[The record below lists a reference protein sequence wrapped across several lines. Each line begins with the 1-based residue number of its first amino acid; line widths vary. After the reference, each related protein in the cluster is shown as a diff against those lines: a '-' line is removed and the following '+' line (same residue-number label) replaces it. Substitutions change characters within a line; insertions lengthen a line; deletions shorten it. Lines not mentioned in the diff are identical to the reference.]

1 MAVTDKFTKA
11 RTRMITGQGS
21 LKFYASFILQFQF
34 KPMNEAVRAQFEA
47 SGAQPTM
54 AVSAVTKEL
63 WYAPEFIDEID
74 ADFLVGA
81 LCHEA
86 EHVIRMTT
94 ARCGERDHMLFN
106 LAHDALINQALAQDD
121 NVPSDE
127 VTAFG
132 VTLPKL
138 VEMEALDP
146 GEEMRDWTAEELY
159 ARLQQSCDSG
169 GQNGGSSGEGDE
181 QEGGAGSGGEDDGQG
196 SMRERLEG
204 MSHGD
209 ALDGGGD
216 DVTAQQLAMQVA
228 NMVQQA
234 SAVAEAMEPG
244 STPGSARLLL
254 EDVADAKVPWT
265 ERLTQ
270 MMEQIIADGDWSYEH
285 PDRRAL
291 LWDQILPTEYDDRV
305 GSVVI
310 ALDTSG
316 SVAYSPDVLKDL
328 VSEMVGLFQQV
339 SPREA
344 IVIYADAEV
353 QAVER
358 YDDPADDFRIE
369 HMKMSGGG
377 GTSFDPPFKWLA
389 DERVEDVDVVV
400 YLTDGYGGV
409 KASSDPGVPTLW
421 VTPEENGDFHPPF
434 GEVITL

>member
-1 MAVTDKFTKA
+1 MAVTDKFTQA
-11 RTRMITGQGS
+11 RTRMITGAGS
-21 LKFYASFILQFQF
+21 LKFYAAFILQFRF
-34 KPMNEAVRAQFEA
+34 KQMNAAVRAIFEA
-47 SGAQPTM
+47 RGVKPTM
-54 AVSAVTKEL
+54 AVDAAKKEL
-63 WYAPEFIDEID
+63 WYAPEFVDEIS

-86 EHVIRMTT
+86 EHAIRMTT
-94 ARCGERDHMLFN
+94 ARRGERDHILFDI
-106 LAHDALINQALAQDD
+106 AHDALINQALAQDA

-132 VTLPKL
+132 ITLPKL
-138 VEMEALDP
+138 VEAGALRP
-146 GEEMRDWTAEELY
+146 GEELVDWTAEDLY
-159 ARLQQSCDSG
+159 ARLRQSCDSG
-169 GQNGGSSGEGDE
+169 DQSGGSSGEGDDGDE
-181 QEGGAGSGGEDDGQG
+181 QEGGEDDGQD
-196 SMRERLEG
+196 SMRKRLEG

-209 ALDGGGD
+209 VLDGEGEGA
-216 DVTAQQLAMQVA
+216 TAQQLAMQVA

-265 ERLTQ
+265 ERLAQ
-270 MMEQIIADGDWSYEH
+270 MMEQIMADGDWSYER

-291 LWDQILPTEYDDRV
+291 LCDQILPTEYDERV
-305 GSVVI
+305 GTVVI

-316 SVAYSPDVLKDL
+316 SVAYREDVLNGL

-358 YDDPADDFRIE
+358 YDDPADEFRIE

-377 GTSFDPPFKWLA
+377 GTSFDPPFKWMA
-389 DERVEDVDVVV
+389 DEQVEDVDAVI
-400 YLTDGYGGV
+400 YLTDGYGLV
-409 KASSDPGVPTLW
+409 KASSNPGVPTLW
-421 VTPEENGDFHPPF
+421 VTPEENGDFRPPF